1 MTISTPL
8 TREQYRAALDAVL
21 PELPL
26 QQYEVLERL
35 LHAPNHTASAGE
47 IAKQLGIHHLTVNAL
62 LANTGRRVLREITR
76 ASTAPVTT
84 EFEFFW
90 QVMAQK
96 GDQGV
101 VKGFP
106 WELRPEVVDAL
117 RNSNLLE
124 GNHLLTDEPLNETP
138 LCEGASSQSVN
149 TVRSRN
155 AMARAQCL
163 STQKAICVACGIDM
177 GQLYGSEFSDCIHV
191 HHLTPLS
198 HSDGP
203 RQVNP
208 STDLVPVCPN
218 CHAVI
223 HAHGQ
228 LRTPLQVSNL
238 LKKAHPK

>member
-35 LHAPNHTASAGE
+35 LNAPSHTASAGE
-47 IAKQLGIHHLTVNAL
+47 IAKQLGIHHVTVNAL
-62 LANTGRRVLREITR
+62 FAASGRLVLEKI
-76 ASTAPVTT
+76 AINSPHPVAT
-84 EFEFFW
+84 EFAKLW
-90 QVMAQK
+90 QVLAR
-96 GDQGV
+96 QGRPGI

-124 GNHLLTDEPLNETP
+124 GNHLLADEPLDETP

-163 STQKAICVACGIDM
+163 STQKAVCVACGVDM
-177 GQLYGSEFSDCIHV
+177 GQLYGPEFSDCIHV

-198 HSDGP
+198 QSDGP

-238 LKKAHPK
+238 LKKVHPK